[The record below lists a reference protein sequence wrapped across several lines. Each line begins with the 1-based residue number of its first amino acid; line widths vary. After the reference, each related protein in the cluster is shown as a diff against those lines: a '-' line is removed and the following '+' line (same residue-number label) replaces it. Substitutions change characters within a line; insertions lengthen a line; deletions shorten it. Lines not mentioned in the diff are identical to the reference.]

1 MAFAPN
7 GKQLLSGSWDK
18 TLKLWDVNTGQLIR
32 TFRGHL
38 GRIKSV
44 AFSHDGQRVVS
55 GSVDTSV
62 LVWDVASGR
71 DIATFI
77 GGGGGEW
84 LVTTPAGFFAA
95 TRDVNKLLGIVRGL
109 EVTSI
114 DQVHQSLFNPDLVRE
129 ALAGDPNGEVKRA
142 AEVVSLEKVIESG
155 PAPAVAIASRADKS
169 RAASDLVTVAARI
182 ADRGKGVGRIEW
194 RVNGVTAA
202 VSKAAEKAGSD
213 IEINQELALDPG
225 DNIIEVVAYNASNL
239 FASVPARI
247 AVTRDGPVDSRKPI
261 LHVIAI
267 GIDAYRS
274 KLFSRLNFAAKDA
287 RAFGEAL
294 TRAANG
300 LYDSVRVTHA
310 IDDEATPAKLDA
322 VFEKLKG
329 EVHPRDTFIFFA
341 SAHGYSQN
349 GRFYLIPPDY
359 PDNLDEMGTRAIS
372 QERLQDWIANRIKAR
387 KAMLLL
393 DTCESGALV
402 AGHTQ
407 SRINQPASEA
417 AIGRLHEATG
427 RPVLTAA
434 ASGKAAWEGYKG
446 HGVFTWALLDA
457 LRNGDTQRQRHHRA
471 FRACRSCAELG
482 AGRSSAPSSVA
493 RREAGPWSAP
503 QRHRPRR
510 PPHHG
515 PLPRPPASDREG
527 RISRSRGGCTDAIL
541 WVKSAGSRCRPLE

>member
-1 MAFAPN
+1 LRHAMMGA
-7 GKQLLSGSWDK
+7 KCQQE
-18 TLKLWDVNTGQLIR
+18 T
-32 TFRGHL
+32 
-38 GRIKSV
+38 GRIQSV

-62 LVWDVASGR
+62 RVWDVVSGR

-77 GGGGGEW
+77 GGRGGEW
-84 LVTTPAGFFAA
+84 LVTPPAAFFAG

-142 AEVVSLEKVIESG
+142 AEVVSLEKVIESR
-155 PAPAVAIASRADKS
+155 PAPSVAIASPADKS

-182 ADRGKGVGRIEW
+182 TDRGTGVGRIEW

-213 IEINQELALDPG
+213 IKVNQELALDPG

-239 FASVPARI
+239 LASVPARI
-247 AVTRDGPVDSRKPI
+247 AVTHDGPVDSRKPT

-294 TRAANG
+294 THAANG

-359 PDNLDEMGTRAIS
+359 PDNLDEMVTRAIS

-387 KAMLLL
+387 RAMLLL
-393 DTCESGALV
+393 DLRERRPGGGAYAV
-402 AGHTQ
+402 AH
-407 SRINQPASEA
+407 QPV
-417 AIGRLHEATG
+417 G
-427 RPVLTAA
+427 
-434 ASGKAAWEGYKG
+434 
-446 HGVFTWALLDA
+446 
-457 LRNGDTQRQRHHRA
+457 LRG
-471 FRACRSCAELG
+471 
-482 AGRSSAPSSVA
+482 
-493 RREAGPWSAP
+493 
-503 QRHRPRR
+503 RHRPPARGHR
-510 PPHHG
+510 PSCAH
-515 PLPRPPASDREG
+515 
-527 RISRSRGGCTDAIL
+527 RGGLRQGGLGGLQGARRLYLGAARCLTPVSGAP
-541 WVKSAGSRCRPLE
+541 WSNWHGGSCCSRRIAPWLSGTTGGRRTPRNPERP